1 MLVEDDEGLNRGIC
15 FALKKDGYQVLSS
28 SSIQNASRLMKENIV
43 DLVLLDL
50 NLPDGDGLD
59 FCNEIRQTSQI
70 PIIILSARDLE
81 TDEIIG
87 FEMGADDYIVKPF
100 SLSVLKVRISA
111 MLRRSIRIE
120 NDTKDDREWLESGNI
135 RLCKDTMQVL
145 LDDEEIELSN
155 TEYKLLK
162 LFLENQG
169 KVLLKEQILDAIWD
183 KDANFVDENTLPVN
197 IRRLR
202 LKLEEKPSDPV
213 FLQTVHGMGYIWREG
228 V

>member
-1 MLVEDDEGLNRGIC
+1 
-15 FALKKDGYQVLSS
+15 
-28 SSIQNASRLMKENIV
+28 MKENKV

-111 MLRRSIRIE
+111 MLRRSFRIE

-145 LDDEEIELSN
+145 LNNEEIELSN

-228 V
+228 A